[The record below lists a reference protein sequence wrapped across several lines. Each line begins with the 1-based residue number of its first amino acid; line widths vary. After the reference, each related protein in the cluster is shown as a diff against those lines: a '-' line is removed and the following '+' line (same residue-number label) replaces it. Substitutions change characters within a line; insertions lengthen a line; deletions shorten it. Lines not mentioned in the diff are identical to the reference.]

1 MSLGDWLRRRFGDG
15 REFYTYSPHRGWRR
29 HRAGGGTQAVA
40 PPDSPLPPQHPDR
53 PDDVKTWAKNIE
65 QRTGQA
71 PEPPEIVELPPE
83 PA

>member
-1 MSLGDWLRRRFGDG
+1 
-15 REFYTYSPHRGWRR
+15 
-29 HRAGGGTQAVA
+29 
-40 PPDSPLPPQHPDR
+40 
-53 PDDVKTWAKNIE
+53 VKTWAKNIE